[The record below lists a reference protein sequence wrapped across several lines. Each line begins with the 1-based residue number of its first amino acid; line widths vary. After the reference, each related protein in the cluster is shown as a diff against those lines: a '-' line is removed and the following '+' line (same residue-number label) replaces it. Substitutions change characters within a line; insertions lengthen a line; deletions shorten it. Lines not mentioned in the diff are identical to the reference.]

1 VEAKANVPL
10 DGQEMSLLI
19 QASIKLSKSE
29 DRKGKFFRSR
39 QFLILADKLAD
50 AKEDFHQA
58 QYEVTSKKYDLKN
71 EEKPAIGVADL
82 SGVNDQST
90 R

>member
-1 VEAKANVPL
+1 MEAKANVPL

-29 DRKGKFFRSR
+29 DRKGNFFRSR

-50 AKEDFHQA
+50 SKEDFHQA
-58 QYEVTSKKYDLKN
+58 QYDVMSEKYLKN
-71 EEKPAIGVADL
+71 EEKPAIRVADL
-82 SGVNDQST
+82 SGVNNQSS

>member
-29 DRKGKFFRSR
+29 DRKGNFFRSR

-50 AKEDFHQA
+50 SKEDFHQA
-58 QYEVTSKKYDLKN
+58 QYEVMSVRYDLEKN
-71 EEKPAIGVADL
+71 EEKPAGEQTL
-82 SGVNDQST
+82 QGKYRS
-90 R
+90 